1 MKRRDRSP
9 SVGSVVVTG
18 AAVIGASAAHAVI
31 FFSTSDPNFNTEP
44 PADELAGRGWELQGS
59 WSFFLGTP
67 IGPRHFITA
76 KHLGGVV
83 GDKFSLNGIEYTTA
97 AFFDDPDSDLRI
109 WRIRESF
116 PSYAQL
122 YPRTDELGKDLVVFG
137 RGTQRGDEVTVS
149 SLFGGVAKGWLWGLA
164 DGRKRWGENQV
175 GEVVSNGSN
184 PRVRGGLLRAP
195 FNSDAGPNEAHLSA
209 GDSGGGLFVKDGPTW
224 KLAGVNFTVDGPYN
238 TNETGAGFLAA
249 IFDEGGLYK
258 GGEGNWTRVS
268 ESVACVP
275 GGFSATRLSVRLHWT
290 NGVLAQPPTHPSCPS
305 VLAWRQWRY
314 TMKQAHHQP
323 GDEGDYVAQPLT
335 AYRLAPTASRIAE
348 IKVQAGMVCATNME
362 ATTRVPY

>member
-1 MKRRDRSP
+1 VRGVIEVLRLA
-9 SVGSVVVTG
+9 VWLLTG
-18 AAVIGASAAHAVI
+18 AAVISGPAAHAVI

-83 GDKFSLNGIEYTTA
+83 GDKFSLNGIEYTAA

-109 WRIRESF
+109 WRIRETF

-122 YPRTDELGKDLVVFG
+122 YPRTDELGKDVVVFG
-137 RGTQRGDEVTVS
+137 RGTQRGDEVTIS
-149 SLFGGVAKGWLWGLA
+149 SLFGDVAKGWLWGLA

-175 GEVVSNGSN
+175 SEVVSNGSN

-195 FNSDAGPNEAHLSA
+195 FNAEAGPNEAHLSA

-268 ESVACVP
+268 ESVAGVA
-275 GGFSATRLSVRLHWT
+275 GGFYATRLSVRLDWI
-290 NGVLAQPPTHPSCPS
+290 NGVLAQLPTSDTP
-305 VLAWRQWRY
+305 VLQSSPGVSGTY
-314 TMKQAHHQP
+314 TSETSAIINQETK
-323 GDEGDYVAQPLT
+323 VITLAQPLDQRF
-335 AYRLAPTASRIAE
+335 YRLSGPTASRIAE
-348 IKVQAGMVCATNME
+348 IKVQAGNLVLRYE
-362 ATTRVPY
+362 